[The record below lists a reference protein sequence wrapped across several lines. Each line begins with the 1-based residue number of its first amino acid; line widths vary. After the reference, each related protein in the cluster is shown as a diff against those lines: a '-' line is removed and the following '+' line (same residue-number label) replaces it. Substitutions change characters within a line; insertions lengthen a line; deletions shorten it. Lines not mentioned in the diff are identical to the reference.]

1 MTDLTQADIDELAK
15 IGVEPDDVPTKF
27 LGYIAGGLTISV
39 ILMVGFSYWFFK
51 HTVAQELAEKGYDVT
66 ESASF

>member
-1 MTDLTQADIDELAK
+1 MSEQSSPDLEALAK

-27 LGYIAGGLTISV
+27 LTYVAGGLTVTV
-39 ILMVGFSYWFFK
+39 ILMVGFTYALFK
-51 HTVAQELAEKGYDVT
+51 HTVAEELAAKGYDVT